1 LNGLPSVAAIDLGT
15 NTFHLLIVRPQPGGG
30 WEELYRKRY
39 FVKLADAGME
49 TIGEAPLARAK
60 DALLS
65 FSSQLDAYQVSS
77 YRAIGTAALRTATNG
92 PELVNWA
99 LEETGIK
106 IVTISGDEEA
116 RLITVGVQAAILS
129 ASPPERQLIMDIGG
143 GSVEFI
149 IASGRKVEYAQSFPV
164 GVAVLRKQFHRNEP
178 INASEKMALND
189 YLEKAFAPLRSILKK
204 LPSSHLVGSAGT
216 FDVIA
221 KLMGTSNPTPQSR
234 LIDLQLFAA
243 YEDRVIN
250 ADLDQR
256 MNMSDLPEDR
266 ADMMVVALL
275 LIKNTL
281 AMARIE
287 QCTVSYYS
295 MKEGI
300 LIELIRSQAD
310 KSPPTPISGS

>member
-1 LNGLPSVAAIDLGT
+1 MNGRAPVAAIDLGT

-39 FVKLADAGME
+39 FVKLADAGMS

-65 FSSQLDAYQVSS
+65 FRSQLDAHEVSS

-92 PELVNWA
+92 PGLVDWA
-99 LEETGIK
+99 LKDTGIK

-116 RLITVGVQAAILS
+116 RLITVGVQAAILT
-129 ASPPERQLIMDIGG
+129 ATPPERQLIMDIGG

-149 IASGRKVEYAQSFPV
+149 LASGRKVEYAQSFPV
-164 GVAVLRKQFHRNEP
+164 GVAVLRKQFHRSEP
-178 INASEKMALND
+178 ISDSDKIDLND
-189 YLEKAFAPLRSILKK
+189 YLDKAFVPLRSILKEF
-204 LPSSHLVGSAGT
+204 PTRHLVGSAGT

-221 KLMGTSNPTPQSR
+221 KLMGTSSPTPQSR
-234 LIDLQLFAA
+234 LIDLQLFKA
-243 YEDRVIN
+243 YEDRVVN

-281 AMARIE
+281 ALARIE

-300 LIELIRSQAD
+300 LIELIRSQAEE
-310 KSPPTPISGS
+310 SPPTPISGS